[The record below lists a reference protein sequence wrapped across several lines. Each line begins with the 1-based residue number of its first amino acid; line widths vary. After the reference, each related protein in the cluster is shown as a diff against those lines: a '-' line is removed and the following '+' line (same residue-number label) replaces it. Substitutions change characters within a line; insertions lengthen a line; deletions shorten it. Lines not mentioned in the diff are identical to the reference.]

1 MILIYDRGMCQAP
14 SAAPPTR
21 IVWPD
26 SQQHQRSLWPNHADT
41 VPCITLAYVGKVRD
55 RIFTISEDFANGHIS
70 NNFYKVCSFKHLR
83 NVKLDIYGN
92 FDIVF
97 ALFGHRFYTQKS
109 ENHRDPTVIC
119 RTFSVISP
127 SPHGDFSNGFS
138 DFTEPLR

>member
-1 MILIYDRGMCQAP
+1 MRPLNFWLNDVLSQERRFFDAHEGSDGICLL
-14 SAAPPTR
+14 PTAVPR
-21 IVWPD
+21 TD
-26 SQQHQRSLWPNHADT
+26 SVH
-41 VPCITLAYVGKVRD
+41 CITLAYVGKVRD

-127 SPHGDFSNGFS
+127 
-138 DFTEPLR
+138 